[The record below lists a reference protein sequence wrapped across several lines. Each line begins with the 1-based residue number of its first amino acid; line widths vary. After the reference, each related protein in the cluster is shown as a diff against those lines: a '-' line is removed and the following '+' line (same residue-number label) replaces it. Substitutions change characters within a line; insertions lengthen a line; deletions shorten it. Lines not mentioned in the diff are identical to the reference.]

1 MPWSRNKLVELAE
14 RSRLLAKLQGKEF
27 QSCHLCNAETPVSRS
42 LGARCPICFY
52 DKYLAG
58 SPKDA
63 LTDRWYARM
72 LESHFSI
79 IHPEGV
85 SMTDLFDVSVPDS
98 DLAAPGFTPM
108 PTAAYRTT
116 LQAGTQL
123 VQNDRGWKGI
133 RLPFAG
139 FRNDKSNDEF
149 ERQLNAQF
157 TYELASSPV
166 SVEIG
171 IKGIIGAAQAFG
183 LTHSVTTDGKSSQKL
198 TATSYEQLVDQ
209 FNQMAG
215 SECEVYVS
223 LQPRK
228 LNGQIVYKEGTT
240 DPVMGNE
247 IKRISALK

>member
-1 MPWSRNKLVELAE
+1 
-14 RSRLLAKLQGKEF
+14 
-27 QSCHLCNAETPVSRS
+27 
-42 LGARCPICFY
+42 
-52 DKYLAG
+52 
-58 SPKDA
+58 
-63 LTDRWYARM
+63 
-72 LESHFSI
+72 
-79 IHPEGV
+79 
-85 SMTDLFDVSVPDS
+85 MTDLFNVAVPDS
-98 DLAAPGFTPM
+98 DLQAPGFNPM

-139 FRNDKSNDEF
+139 FTNDKSNESFD
-149 ERQLNAQF
+149 RPLNAQF
-157 TYELASSPV
+157 TYELVSSPV

-183 LTHSVTTDGKSSQKL
+183 LTQTITADGVSSQKL

-228 LNGQIVYKEGTT
+228 RNGQIVYKEGSTT
-240 DPVMGNE
+240 DPVMDNE